1 VVRRV
6 ELEATP
12 TVEEELGREEDDGL
26 LKEEADVLANV
37 EETDD
42 DHELVD
48 EAGVTESELEALDHE
63 EDVDE
68 IVDEAT
74 LDDSEELEVTGRELL
89 ELLFTVLLH
98 DELGVKLLYGASV
111 EELVKVSTEVELT
124 GASVDELLKGVLLLL
139 GADVEE
145 LGAADGVGEVEL
157 AVEVLEYELLEVEF
171 EAVVVDGTQIEVDN
185 DISEPDDTIV
195 VTSVEELELLAY
207 EVDEK
212 DEDVDETGQAW
223 PKLVVLEYET
233 LYSTV

>member
-1 VVRRV
+1 MVRRV

-12 TVEEELGREEDDGL
+12 TVEEELGREGDDGL
-26 LKEEADVLANV
+26 LKEEADVLADV

-48 EAGVTESELEALDHE
+48 EAGVTESELEVLDHE

-89 ELLFTVLLH
+89 ELLSTVLLH

-111 EELVKVSTEVELT
+111 EEIVEVSTEVELT
-124 GASVDELLKGVLLLL
+124 GASVGELLMGMLLLL
-139 GADVEE
+139 GADAEE

-171 EAVVVDGTQIEVDN
+171 EAVVVGGTQVEVN
-185 DISEPDDTIV
+185 DISESDDTIV

>member
-1 VVRRV
+1 MVRRV

-12 TVEEELGREEDDGL
+12 IVEEELGREWDDGL
-26 LKEEADVLANV
+26 LKEEADVLADV

-48 EAGVTESELEALDHE
+48 EAGVTESDLEVLDHE

-89 ELLFTVLLH
+89 ELLSTVLLH
-98 DELGVKLLYGASV
+98 DELGAKLLYGASV
-111 EELVKVSTEVELT
+111 EELVEVSTEVELT
-124 GASVDELLKGVLLLL
+124 GASVDELLMGVLLLL
-139 GADVEE
+139 GADAEE
-145 LGAADGVGEVEL
+145 LGAADGVGEIEL

-171 EAVVVDGTQIEVDN
+171 EAVVVDGTQVEVN
-185 DISEPDDTIV
+185 EKSESDDTIV

-212 DEDVDETGQAW
+212 DEDADETGQAW